1 MSRCFNLTASVSW
14 CFRSAFT
21 TSGLRST
28 ITDLGD
34 GTTIHCWIP
43 KSPKPGRP
51 NLVLIHGFGINAM
64 WQWWETVRILAP
76 HLNIYVPD
84 LVFFGDSFTTRPER
98 TESFQA
104 QCVKRVLEANSVEK
118 TSVVGISYGGFVAY
132 SMAAQFKEMIE
143 KVVICSS
150 GVCLEEKD
158 MKEGLFP
165 VDNVEEAAEILVPQ
179 TPEKMRELMKYT
191 FVKPPRGIP
200 ACFLEDF
207 IDVSS
212 CSILCRI
219 FKSF

>member
-1 MSRCFNLTASVSW
+1 
-14 CFRSAFT
+14 
-21 TSGLRST
+21 
-28 ITDLGD
+28 
-34 GTTIHCWIP
+34 
-43 KSPKPGRP
+43 
-51 NLVLIHGFGINAM
+51 M